1 MNTAPVVIWLKMI
14 ECQPIYISGRHTR
27 AAMPC
32 ANSVCPS
39 PAQMDIALNLM
50 KEFLETH
57 ETLQAKITAIVVS
70 AALHLFLWKPQRLL
84 GRPCA

>member
-1 MNTAPVVIWLKMI
+1 
-14 ECQPIYISGRHTR
+14 
-27 AAMPC
+27 MPC

-57 ETLQAKITAIVVS
+57 ETLEAKITAIVVS
-70 AALHLFLWKPQRLL
+70 AALHLFWKPQRLL